1 MLIIQFN
8 KMITLEKVGI
18 VLATYNPNLE
28 YFQKQ
33 IQSIKNQIYENWVCH
48 IVDDFSSIDFQ
59 ESIKMIVG
67 DDPRFVCHFH
77 HQNLNHYHNFER
89 GLKYCIE
96 DSSVTAI
103 ALSDQDDIWYPQ
115 KLSILLAKLR
125 EKKAVLVHSDLEMI
139 DSKDNIINQSTWEF
153 EGRNPE
159 KLSIDLLLLCNVV
172 TGCSLIF
179 CKSIVNDILPFPEQD
194 KIHWYHDWWITLVAA
209 QKGRIEHIRQPL
221 VMYRIH
227 GLNNVG
233 VTKDSSRLYRQILL
247 IIRKKFKLSL
257 NSYLVRRDFSNVFYQ
272 RFKKELDIV
281 NWNNPF
287 DDKSFDFGIKI
298 IELLYRSISSGYNA
312 EGVAL
317 RVWLLKILFDLQR
330 IKQILINRQ
339 LKTTKRG

>member
-1 MLIIQFN
+1 MII
-8 KMITLEKVGI
+8 LEKIGI
-18 VLATYNPNLE
+18 VLATYNPNIE

-33 IQSIKNQIYENWVCH
+33 IQSIKNQIHENWICH
-48 IVDDFSSIDFQ
+48 IVDDFSLIDLQKSI
-59 ESIKMIVG
+59 EIIIG
-67 DDPRFVCHFH
+67 DDTRFVCHFH
-77 HQNLNHYHNFER
+77 NQNLNHYYNFER

-96 DSSVTAI
+96 DSSITAI
-103 ALSDQDDIWYPQ
+103 ALSDQDDIWHPQ

-125 EKKAVLVHSDLEMI
+125 EKKAVLVHSDLKMI
-139 DSKDNIINQSTWEF
+139 DSKDNVINQSTWEF

-159 KLSIDLLLLCNVV
+159 KLSTDLLLLCNVV

-194 KIHWYHDWWITLVAA
+194 KINWYHDWWIALVAA

-233 VTKDSSRLYRQILL
+233 VTKDSSKIYREIMLL
-247 IIRKKFKLSL
+247 IKKKFKLSL
-257 NSYLVRRDFSNVFYQ
+257 NSYLVRKNFSNLFYQ
-272 RFKKELDIV
+272 RFKKDLDII

-287 DDKSFDFGIKI
+287 EDKRFDFGVRI
-298 IELLYRSISSGYNA
+298 IALLFTSISSGYNA

-317 RVWLLKILFDLQR
+317 RVWLLKILFDLQK

>member
-1 MLIIQFN
+1 MII
-8 KMITLEKVGI
+8 LEKIGI
-18 VLATYNPNLE
+18 VLATYNPNIE

-33 IQSIKNQIYENWVCH
+33 IQSIKNQIHENWVCH

-59 ESIKMIVG
+59 ESIEMIVG

-77 HQNLNHYHNFER
+77 HQNLNHYYNFER

-96 DSSVTAI
+96 DSSITAI

-125 EKKAVLVHSDLEMI
+125 DRQAVLVHSDLEMI
-139 DSKDNIINQSTWEF
+139 DSKDHIISHSTWRF

-159 KLSIDLLLLCNVV
+159 KLSIDLLLLCNVI

-194 KIHWYHDWWITLVAA
+194 KIHWYHDWWIALVAA

-233 VTKDSSRLYRQILL
+233 VTKDSSKIYREILL
-247 IIRKKFKLSL
+247 LIKKKFNLSL
-257 NSYLVRRDFSNVFYQ
+257 NSYLVRRNFSNLFYQ
-272 RFKKELDIV
+272 RFKEDLDTI

-287 DDKSFDFGIKI
+287 EDKSFDFGVKI
-298 IELLYRSISSGYNA
+298 IALLCTSISSGYNA

-317 RVWLLKILFDLQR
+317 RVWLLKILFDLQK
-330 IKQILINRQ
+330 IQQILINRQ